1 MDFYKITEKEVSKYK
16 SNVIPDFHVGISND
30 LMVQGK
36 SFYAVWNP
44 DTGLWSKNEFDV
56 VKFVDRDIEE
66 YMEQHKGKF
75 LDAMYLS
82 NYSSSSWTKYKKFIK
97 EMPDCYKQLDTKVTF
112 ANTKVKKTDYVSKRL
127 PYDLEEGPITAY
139 EEIISTLYDPEQREK
154 IEWAIGAIISGD
166 SKRIQKF
173 IGLYGGPGTGKSTI
187 LNIIDTMFEGYCVT
201 FDAKELVSGNNAFAG
216 DAFAT
221 NPLVGIQQ
229 DGDLS
234 KINDNSLLN
243 TIVSHEKMTINEK
256 FKSKFEIRPNTFL
269 FIATN
274 EPFKITN
281 INSGLTRRLIDVHP
295 SGRKVEKHRYDEL
308 IDEIYTNEL
317 GHIAY
322 HCLQVYESI
331 GRTAFNNY
339 KPKDMMYKT
348 DPFYNFVEDK
358 IMMHPEVVE
367 KDSISLQLA
376 FAAYKAAKENDEI
389 LFTIPLHRFREEL
402 KNYFNEF
409 INKQHRNKDGN
420 RQSATFYGFKYELFE
435 EENVIIKDPVP
446 EKKKLPKW
454 LQLKEQESIFDN
466 YCADELAQYTY
477 GDNEKP
483 LGKWDDVKVTLKEI
497 DTSKVHYV
505 KVPVNHIVIDFDLK
519 DEDGN
524 KSLELN
530 LEAAREF
537 PPTYAEVSKGGNGL
551 HLHYLYSGDPT
562 ELSRIYDENIE
573 VKVFNGGSSLRRRL
587 SLCNN
592 LPIAVI
598 AIDFLPKKENK
609 KVINFD
615 TVKNEKSIRTLIKN
629 NLNKEYHPGTKP
641 SIDFIKKILDDAYE
655 GGVIYDV
662 SDMENDI
669 INFALNSSH
678 QSEYCLEQVAEM
690 HFKSEDLA
698 PEPELRVLAPI
709 VFYDVEVFPNLFIV
723 NYKFE
728 GADNPVIRLIN
739 PGPSEMEMLMKY
751 RLIGFNCRRYDN
763 HIIYARYQGYNNEEL
778 YNLSQRIINK
788 VGNPFIGAAWNLSYT
803 DIYDYASKKQSLKK
817 WEIELGIHHQE
828 LGLPWDQPVAKKLW
842 EKVAEYCDNDVIA
855 TEAVWN
861 ATQGD
866 FLAREILAE
875 LTGLT
880 VNDTTNTLSTKFIFG
895 DNKHPQDEFNYR
907 FMGEPEYGHTCHME
921 DDGIT
926 CVQDDGKIIFP
937 GYKFELGKSSYLDVD
952 EVGEGGYVYSRPGM
966 YSNVWTFDV
975 ASMHP
980 SSVIAEELF
989 GPEFTKRFKDILQL
1003 RLHIKHKEFDKAKKM
1018 FGGALAKY
1026 LDDPKKAKALAQA
1039 LKIVINSVYGLTAA
1053 SFENPFRD
1061 ARNIDNIV
1069 AKRGA
1074 LFMINLRNLVERMGY
1089 TVVHV
1094 KTDSIKVENP
1104 DKKVIDFINN
1114 YGKRFGYNFEIE
1126 HKFEKICLVNDA
1138 VYIAKLAEDDE
1149 EWLEDTS
1156 KTRWTATGTQF
1167 AVPYVFKTLF
1177 SHEEITFADICETKQ
1192 VGKGDL
1198 YLDINETLPD
1208 VSELEKVKAIRE
1220 KIVKK
1225 LNHIPNNIGL
1235 TGWPEEVK
1243 ISKKDQELYMQYAD
1257 MSDQELDENIAEG
1270 HCYQFIGRVGSF
1282 VPIKEG
1288 CGGGN
1293 LYRYADDKYYTA
1305 TGAKGY
1311 RWLEAETVQK
1321 LNKEDCID
1329 MGYHNGLVDD
1339 AIETILQY
1347 GDFEWFAE

>member
-1 MDFYKITEKEVSKYK
+1 MDFFEIKTETKKNT
-16 SNVIPDFHVGISND
+16 NVIFPIFNYDKCKDI
-30 LMVQGK
+30 MIRGK
-36 SFYAVWNP
+36 SFYAVWNEENQI
-44 DTGLWSKNEFDV
+44 WSTDEFDV
-56 VKFVDRDIEE
+56 RRIVDQAIDDTQAKNPDTRYEPLYLKKSNSNKWKE
-66 YMEQHKGKF
+66 YKT
-75 LDAMYLS
+75 Y
-82 NYSSSSWTKYKKFIK
+82 IK
-97 EMPDCYKQLDTKVTF
+97 EMPDNYHQLDTKIVF
-112 ANTKVKKTDYVSKRL
+112 ANDKIKKTDYVSRRL
-127 PYDLEEGPITAY
+127 PYELKKGDISAY
-139 EEIISTLYDPEQREK
+139 DELISTLYAPDERK
-154 IEWAIGAIISGD
+154 KLEWAIGAIISGD
-166 SKRIQKF
+166 SKKIQKF
-173 IGLYGGPGTGKSTI
+173 IAIYGDPGKGKGTI
-187 LNIIDTMFEGYCVT
+187 LNIIASLFEGYVSM
-201 FDAKELVSGNNAFAG
+201 FNAKELANGNNAFAG
-216 DAFAT
+216 DAFAS
-221 NPLVGIQQ
+221 NPLVAIQT
-229 DGDLS
+229 DGNLS
-234 KINDNSLLN
+234 KIQDNTLLN
-243 TIVSHEKMTINEK
+243 SIVSHEKIIINEK
-256 FKSKFEIRPNTFL
+256 FKAKFEIKLNSFL
-269 FIATN
+269 FMATN
-274 EPFKITN
+274 DEIAITN
-281 INSGLTRRLIDVHP
+281 YKSGLKRRLIDVYP
-295 SGRKVEKHRYDEL
+295 TNEEVPPDRYDEL
-308 IDEIYTNEL
+308 MEEIEL
-317 GHIAY
+317 EKGAIAY
-322 HCLQVYESI
+322 HCLKVYEKM
-331 GRTAFNNY
+331 GKDYYKNY
-339 KPKDMMYKT
+339 EPTGQIARSNAM
-348 DPFYNFVEDK
+348 YNFVEMDLLIDQDIVSSDFITLDRAYDK
-358 IMMHPEVVE
+358 YVNFCDLNGFQSRLS
-367 KDSISLQLA
+367 K
-376 FAAYKAAKENDEI
+376 YK
-389 LFTIPLHRFREEL
+389 FRDEL

-409 INKQHRNKDGN
+409 KDQCTLPTGN
-420 RQSATFYGFKYELFE
+420 RTRSVFFGIKKEKFKVNFVGIE
-435 EENVIIKDPVP
+435 KPV
-446 EKKKLPKW
+446 EKKLPKW
-454 LQLKEQESIFDN
+454 LQLSEQESIFDN
-466 YCADELAQYTY
+466 FCCDEPAQYTY
-477 GDNEKP
+477 DENEKP
-483 LGKWDDVKVTLKEI
+483 LSKWENVHTTLKEI

-519 DEDGN
+519 DKDGN

-562 ELSRIYDENIE
+562 ELSRIYDKDIE
-573 VKVFNGGSSLRRRL
+573 VKVFNGNSSLRRRL

-592 LPIAVI
+592 LTIATMVVGFL
-598 AIDFLPKKENK
+598 AIKENK

-655 GGVIYDV
+655 SGVVYDV

-678 QSEYCLEQVAEM
+678 QSEYCLEQVSEM
-690 HFKSEDLA
+690 HFMSENKME
-698 PEPELRVLAPI
+698 EPELRVLAPI
-709 VFYDVEVFPNLFIV
+709 VFYDVEVFPNLFVV

-728 GADNPVIRLIN
+728 GKDNPVIRLIN

-751 RLIGFNCRRYDN
+751 RLVGFNCRRYDN
-763 HIIYARYQGYNNEEL
+763 HIIYARYQGYTNEEL
-778 YNLSQRIINK
+778 YNLSQRIVNK
-788 VGNPFIGAAWNLSYT
+788 IGNPFIGAAWNLSYT
-803 DIYDYASKKQSLKK
+803 DIYDYAAKKQSLKK

-828 LGLPWDQPVAKKLW
+828 LGLPWDKPVDKKLW

-855 TEAVWN
+855 TEAVWE

-880 VNDTTNTLSTKFIFG
+880 VNDTTNTLSTRFIFG

-937 GYKFELGKSSYLDVD
+937 GYKFENGKSSYLDVD
-952 EVGEGGYVYSRPGM
+952 EVGEGGYVFSRPGM

-1003 RLHIKHKEFDKAKKM
+1003 RLYIKHKEFDKAKKM

-1061 ARNIDNIV
+1061 NRNIDNIV

-1074 LFMINLRNLVERMGY
+1074 LFMINLRNLVEKMGY

-1104 DKKVIDFINN
+1104 DKRVIDFINS
-1114 YGKRFGYNFEIE
+1114 YGKRFGYNFEVE

-1177 SHEEITFADICETKQ
+1177 SHEEVTFADICETKQ
-1192 VGKGDL
+1192 VGKGEL
-1198 YLDINETLPD
+1198 YLDMNETLLD
-1208 VSELEKVKAIRE
+1208 VSELEKVKTIRA
-1220 KIVKK
+1220 KDKSK
-1225 LNHIPNNIGL
+1225 L
-1235 TGWPEEVK
+1235 T
-1243 ISKKDQELYMQYAD
+1243 KKDTLLFETYSSL
-1257 MSDQELDENIAEG
+1257 SDEELDENIASG
-1270 HCYQFIGRVGSF
+1270 HSYQFIGRVSSF

-1293 LYRYADDKYYTA
+1293 LYRYADGKYYTA

-1339 AIETILQY
+1339 AIETISQY
-1347 GDFEWFAE
+1347 GDFEWFAS

>member
-1 MDFYKITEKEVSKYK
+1 MEFYTISQKEVNKYK
-16 SNVIPDFHVGISND
+16 SNVYADFKVRPSSD
-30 LMVQGK
+30 FMTQGHA
-36 SFYAVWNP
+36 FYAVWNEN
-44 DTGLWSKNEFDV
+44 TGLWSQNEFDV
-56 VKFVDRDIEE
+56 AKIVDEAVEE
-66 YMEQHKGKF
+66 YVNKKKGT
-75 LDAMYLS
+75 S
-82 NYSSSSWTKYKKFIK
+82 NLVLEPLYMHDFGSSAWSRYKKFLK
-97 EMPDCYKQLDTKVTF
+97 EAPDNFKQLDTKIAF
-112 ANTKVKKTDYVSKRL
+112 SNTEVKKSDYISRKL
-127 PYDLEEGPITAY
+127 PYAMEEGSIEAY
-139 EEIISTLYDPEQREK
+139 DEIMSTIYDPEQREK

-166 SKRIQKF
+166 SKKIQKF

-187 LNIIDTMFEGYCVT
+187 LNIIEAMFDGYCVT
-201 FDAKELVSGNNAFAG
+201 FDAKELVSGTNAFAG
-216 DAFAT
+216 DAFAK
-221 NPLVGIQQ
+221 NPLIGIQH

-234 KINDNSLLN
+234 KVNDNSLLN
-243 TIVSHEKMTINEK
+243 TIVSHEKLTINEK
-256 FKSKFEIRPNTFL
+256 YKSKFSVKLNTFL
-269 FIATN
+269 FMATN

-281 INSGLTRRLIDVHP
+281 LNSGLSRRLIDVHP
-295 SGRKVEKHRYDEL
+295 SGRL
-308 IDEIYTNEL
+308 IDTSKYYALMDKVMTEEL

-322 HCLQVYESI
+322 HCLKVYEERGKSYYS
-331 GRTAFNNY
+331 TY
-339 KPKDMMYKT
+339 KPVEMMYRT
-348 DPFYNFVEDK
+348 DPFFNFVQDY
-358 IMMHPEVVE
+358 IMMSPEIMQTN
-367 KDSISLQLA
+367 SISLA
-376 FAAYKAAKENDEI
+376 AAYNLYKQYKIEEEVP
-389 LFTIPLHRFREEL
+389 FSMQKYKFRDNL
-402 KNYFNEF
+402 KDYFEKF
-409 INKQHRNKDGN
+409 MEGQHRNDKGEKVY
-420 RQSATFYGFKYELFE
+420 SVFYGFKFNLFDVEL
-435 EENVIIKDPVP
+435 NTKP
-446 EKKKLPKW
+446 KKKDVEEYDW
-454 LQLKEQESIFDN
+454 LDIKEQESIFDN

-483 LGKWDDVKVTLKEI
+483 LGKWDDVKTTLKEI

-519 DEDGN
+519 DESGN

-592 LPIAVI
+592 LPIATM
-598 AIDFLPKKENK
+598 ADGFLPKKENK

-615 TVKNEKSIRTLIKN
+615 TVKNEKSIRTLVKN

-641 SIDFIKKILDDAYE
+641 SIDFIKKILDDAYDS
-655 GGVIYDV
+655 GVVYDI

-690 HFKSEDLA
+690 HFKSEELA

-763 HIIYARYQGYNNEEL
+763 HIIYARYQGYTNEEL

-828 LGLPWDQPVAKKLW
+828 LGLPWDQPVDKKLW

-966 YSNVWTFDV
+966 YTNVWTFDV

-1003 RLHIKHKEFDKAKKM
+1003 RLNIKHKDFDKAKKM

-1074 LFMINLRNLVERMGY
+1074 LFMINLRNLVEKMGY

-1094 KTDSIKVENP
+1094 KTDSIKIANP
-1104 DKKVIDFINN
+1104 DKKIYDFVMN

-1138 VYIAKLAEDDE
+1138 VYIAKLSEDDE

-1177 SHEEITFADICETKQ
+1177 SHEEVTFADICETKQ

-1198 YLDINETLPD
+1198 YLDMNEALPD
-1208 VSELEKVKAIRE
+1208 VSEFEKLKAVRE
-1220 KIVKK
+1220 KLVKK
-1225 LNHIPNNIGL
+1225 VGTWNAYEDCAVKL
-1235 TGWPEEVK
+1235 TKAECSLLEAYK
-1243 ISKKDQELYMQYAD
+1243 DLTDQELN
-1257 MSDQELDENIAEG
+1257 ENIAEG

-1293 LYRYADDKYYTA
+1293 LYRFADDKYYTA

-1329 MGYHNGLVDD
+1329 MGYHNGLVND
-1339 AIETILQY
+1339 AIETISQY

>member
-1 MDFYKITEKEVSKYK
+1 MKLDFI
-16 SNVIPDFHVGISND
+16 NVEQTTKKNETFIYPDFKYERCKDI
-30 LMVQGK
+30 MTRGK
-36 SFYAVWNP
+36 SFYAIWDENKQ
-44 DTGLWSKNEFDV
+44 LWSTDEFDV
-56 VKFVDRDIEE
+56 QRLVDKQLDE
-66 YMEQHKGKF
+66 YLATNPNM
-75 LDAMYLS
+75 LATALYLRK
-82 NYSSSSWTKYKKFIK
+82 SSSNKWKEYKTYVK
-97 EMPDCYKQLDTKVTF
+97 EMPENYHQLDTKLIF
-112 ANTKVKKTDYVSKRL
+112 ANDEVKKTDYASKRL
-127 PYDLEEGPITAY
+127 PYELKEGDISAY
-139 EEIISTLYDPEQREK
+139 ETLMSTLYVPEEREK
-154 IEWAIGAIISGD
+154 LEWAIGSIISGD
-166 SKRIQKF
+166 SKKIQKF
-173 IGLYGGPGTGKSTI
+173 VAIYGKPGKGKGTI
-187 LNIIDTMFEGYCVT
+187 LNIIDSLFEGYTTT
-201 FDAKELVSGNNAFAG
+201 FNAKELVNSHNSFAG
-216 DAFAT
+216 DAFAN
-221 NPLVGIQQ
+221 NPLVAIQT
-229 DGDLS
+229 DGNLS
-234 KINDNSLLN
+234 KVQDNALLN
-243 TIVSHEKMTINEK
+243 AIVSHEKITINEK
-256 FKSKFEIRPNTFL
+256 FKSKFDIKPISFL
-269 FIATN
+269 FMATN
-274 EPFKITN
+274 DKIEMTN
-281 INSGLTRRLIDVHP
+281 HNSGLGRRLIDVEP
-295 SGRKVEKHRYDEL
+295 TDKEIPPEVYDDIIE
-308 IDEIYTNEL
+308 EIYQER
-317 GHIAY
+317 GAIAY
-322 HCLQVYESI
+322 HCLKVYESM
-331 GRTAFNNY
+331 GKNYYKNY
-339 KPKDMMYKT
+339 KPLRMMKRSNAI
-348 DPFYNFVEDK
+348 YNFIDMVLLIDGDLERYNY
-358 IMMHPEVVE
+358 
-367 KDSISLQLA
+367 ISLKR
-376 FAAYKAAKENDEI
+376 AYDLYV
-389 LFTIPLHRFREEL
+389 LFCEESGFQHRMSKYDFREEL
-402 KNYFNEF
+402 KNYFEEY
-409 INKQHRNKDGN
+409 IEDQKTMPSGN
-420 RQSATFYGFKYELFE
+420 RERNCFVGLIKEKF
-435 EENVIIKDPVP
+435 NVNFVAIKKPV
-446 EKKKLPKW
+446 EKKLPKW
-454 LQLKEQESIFDN
+454 LQLSEQESIFDN
-466 YCADELAQYTY
+466 FCCDEPAQYTY
-477 GDNEKP
+477 DENEKP
-483 LGKWDDVKVTLKEI
+483 LSKWENVHTTLKEI

-519 DEDGN
+519 DKDGN

-562 ELSRIYDENIE
+562 ELSRIYDKDIE
-573 VKVFNGGSSLRRRL
+573 VKVFNGNSSLRRRL

-592 LPIAVI
+592 LTIATMVVG
-598 AIDFLPKKENK
+598 FLAKKENK

-655 GGVIYDV
+655 SGVVYDV

-690 HFKSEDLA
+690 HFASEELA

-709 VFYDVEVFPNLFIV
+709 VFYDVEVFPNLFVV
-723 NYKFE
+723 NYKFQ
-728 GADNPVIRLIN
+728 GKDNPVIRMIN

-751 RLIGFNCRRYDN
+751 RLVGFNCRRYDN
-763 HIIYARYQGYNNEEL
+763 HIIYARYQGYTNEEL
-778 YNLSQRIINK
+778 YNLSQRIVNK
-788 VGNPFIGAAWNLSYT
+788 IGNPFIGAAWNLSYT
-803 DIYDYASKKQSLKK
+803 DIYDYAAKKQSLKK

-828 LGLPWDQPVAKKLW
+828 LGLPWDKPVDKKLW

-855 TEAVWN
+855 TEAVWE

-866 FLAREILAE
+866 FLAREILTE

-880 VNDTTNTLSTKFIFG
+880 VNDTTNTLSTRFIFG
-895 DNKHPQDEFNYR
+895 DNKHPQDDFNYR

-937 GYKFELGKSSYLDVD
+937 GYKFENGKSSYLDVD
-952 EVGEGGYVYSRPGM
+952 EVGEGGYIFSRPGM

-1003 RLHIKHKEFDKAKKM
+1003 RLYIKHKEFDKAKKM

-1061 ARNIDNIV
+1061 NRNIDNIV

-1074 LFMINLRNLVERMGY
+1074 LFMINLRNLVEKMGY

-1104 DKKVIDFINN
+1104 DKRVIDFINS
-1114 YGKRFGYNFEIE
+1114 YGKRFGYNFEVE
-1126 HKFEKICLVNDA
+1126 HKFEKICLVNDT

-1177 SHEEITFADICETKQ
+1177 SHEEVTFADICETKQ
-1192 VGKGDL
+1192 VGKGEL
-1198 YLDINETLPD
+1198 YLDMNETLPD
-1208 VSELEKVKAIRE
+1208 VSELEKVKTIRA
-1220 KIVKK
+1220 KDKSK
-1225 LNHIPNNIGL
+1225 L
-1235 TGWPEEVK
+1235 T
-1243 ISKKDQELYMQYAD
+1243 KKDTLLFETYSSL
-1257 MSDQELDENIAEG
+1257 SDEELDENIASG
-1270 HCYQFIGRVGSF
+1270 HSYQFIGRVSSF

-1293 LYRYADDKYYTA
+1293 LYRYADGKYYTA

-1339 AIETILQY
+1339 AIETISQY
-1347 GDFEWFAE
+1347 GDFEWFAS